1 MLNEVTIEG
10 MVTRDPWTFDKDLF
24 FRIASY
30 RDSDVLP
37 KPDLVPG
44 RDEPDYINVRV
55 PGGAVSLASPQ
66 RGMRLRIHGFLQSRE
81 YKESLTEFLRRA
93 RADGIQV
100 DGADKMLAERNTVEV
115 VAHRVVV
122 TSIAPAACPSRAHR
136 SRPGTGEL
144 TCITEYIT
152 PHSTTAALRYYNRS
166 ATAWRQL
173 EPGHTFARH
182 NENHKESPATDV
194 AGLRASRFVFNRA
207 AIARSNLDKQHLGY
221 AGITAW

>member
-10 MVTRDPWTFDKDLF
+10 MVTREPWTFDKDLF

-30 RDSDVLP
+30 RDSDILP

-122 TSIAPAACPSRAHR
+122 TSMGEGESDRNNRRQRERRQQQRQQPAVAEH
-136 SRPGTGEL
+136 
-144 TCITEYIT
+144 
-152 PHSTTAALRYYNRS
+152 TAAAQALAN
-166 ATAWRQL
+166 
-173 EPGHTFARH
+173 
-182 NENHKESPATDV
+182 
-194 AGLRASRFVFNRA
+194 
-207 AIARSNLDKQHLGY
+207 
-221 AGITAW
+221 